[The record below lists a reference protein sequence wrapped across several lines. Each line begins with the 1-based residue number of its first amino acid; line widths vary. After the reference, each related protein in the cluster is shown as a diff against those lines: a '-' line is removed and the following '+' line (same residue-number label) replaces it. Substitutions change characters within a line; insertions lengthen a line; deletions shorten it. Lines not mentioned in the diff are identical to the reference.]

1 MTSRYL
7 CKKCMF
13 DTNKFSGI
21 QRHLNKKNSCKKNLE
36 AFNYSDDQLLI
47 LSLLHQSDDFEKI
60 KEEISHLKNS
70 NIIHK
75 NKDKLFKDINYI
87 DKNKSK
93 KCIYCDEDFDKIL
106 YLKKHILINCF
117 YNELRKK
124 NDNNIINSSSNLDL
138 KLESTSNLDLK
149 LESTSNSIYTY
160 SNIKNPIPFD
170 SEWNLSHIDKNIKER
185 ISFTKRTYTRL
196 LEEILKNEI
205 NLNVIIDKN
214 NNSGIVYKNDFDQY
228 VQMEIKDIIDNTIY
242 KLNKHLL
249 DINIDINDDIMNEII
264 YNSKN
269 IINYKYNNY
278 KNNEDI
284 KKNVINLISNI
295 FEEKKE
301 NSLIISSNNIKKN
314 INKYGY

>member
-1 MTSRYL
+1 MESVSKL
-7 CKKCMF
+7 
-13 DTNKFSGI
+13 DLKFESA
-21 QRHLNKKNSCKKNLE
+21 SNLDVKLE
-36 AFNYSDDQLLI
+36 SA
-47 LSLLHQSDDFEKI
+47 
-60 KEEISHLKNS
+60 S
-70 NIIHK
+70 NL
-75 NKDKLFKDINYI
+75 DVKLESI
-87 DKNKSK
+87 
-93 KCIYCDEDFDKIL
+93 
-106 YLKKHILINCF
+106 
-117 YNELRKK
+117 
-124 NDNNIINSSSNLDL
+124 SNLDL
-138 KLESTSNLDLK
+138 KLDSRLD
-149 LESTSNSIYTY
+149 SIYTP

-185 ISFTKRTYTRL
+185 ISFTKRAYTKL

-214 NNSGIVYKNDFDQY
+214 NNSGIVYKNNFVQY
-228 VQMEIKDIIDNTIY
+228 VQMEIKDIIDNTMD

-264 YNSKN
+264 YDSKN

-301 NSLIISSNNIKKN
+301 NALIISSNNIKKYTN
-314 INKYGY
+314 EYGY